1 MIPSL
6 RGRDNQQGAA
16 KPERDGASERG
27 SEGKACRI
35 YRNNKG
41 VWGEMPAAGNYSK
54 DDVNSPEKEFRDQL
68 CPKVFK
74 RIRNSDK

>member
-1 MIPSL
+1 MPSL
-6 RGRDNQQGAA
+6 RGTDNQQGAA

-41 VWGEMPAAGNYSK
+41 VCCEMPTAGKFSK
-54 DDVNSPEKEFRDQL
+54 GDVNLPEKEFREQL
-68 CPKVFK
+68 CPKIFK
-74 RIRNSDK
+74 RIRNSDN